1 MQHATDKRL
10 AHLEGSG
17 YKVAEGDPDVRG
29 WDVMDR
35 DGSRIGEVD
44 DFLVDTEAL
53 KVRYLEVRLDPRLV
67 HGTTAGTVGAP
78 DEGRPILDSITP
90 LDPDT
95 EGIPELD
102 SMAGRTDDGGI
113 IGHAVVPGQR
123 ADSTVPTS
131 SLREA
136 LIRSSLSDL
145 ENRMT
150 ADEHLGEQPYT
161 GERHILVPI
170 GRARLDTG
178 GDLILVDKLLAEE
191 AAALPPYERGALDP
205 GYEAMIRSA
214 FGATATGS
222 PEVDPYDQGDLYDER
237 NFYGPRRTSE
247 VRE

>member
-1 MQHATDKRL
+1 MQHASDKRL

-17 YKVAEGDPDVRG
+17 YRVAEGDPDVRG

-35 DGSRIGEVD
+35 DGRRIGEVD
-44 DFLVDTEAL
+44 DLLIDTEAL

-67 HGTTAGTVGAP
+67 HGAEQEAGTPGAM
-78 DEGRPILDSITP
+78 RPVLDPATI
-90 LDPDT
+90 DPDT

-113 IGHAVVPGQR
+113 IGHAAVPGQGT
-123 ADSTVPTS
+123 DHTVPASTIG
-131 SLREA
+131 EA
-136 LIRSSLSDL
+136 LVRGSLTDL

-178 GDLILVDKLLAEE
+178 GDLVLIDTLLAEE

-205 GYEAMIRSA
+205 GYESMIRSA
-214 FGATATGS
+214 FGATAPDS
-222 PEVDPYDQGDLYDER
+222 VDEHADLYDER
-237 NFYGPRRTSE
+237 SFYDSRRQVAETGE
-247 VRE
+247 R